1 MRSIRASGKDAY
13 MRLVRR
19 FPLVVIRNEQ
29 QLDTALEI
37 IDELLDRSNL
47 TAEESDYL
55 SILTEQVRHF
65 EQRSYPALDLPP
77 VELLKYLME
86 CNGLRASDLAPLFG
100 SKSVLSE
107 VLNGKRQL
115 SKTHIANLAERFSLS
130 PAVFF
135 FHRAV
140 S

>member
-1 MRSIRASGKDAY
+1 MTSKGSSGNNAY
-13 MRLVRR
+13 MRLVRK
-19 FPLVVIRNEQ
+19 FPLVPIRNEQ
-29 QLDTALEI
+29 QLDAALEI
-37 IDELLDRSNL
+37 IDELLDRSDL
-47 TAEESDYL
+47 TAEESDYF
-55 SILTEQVRHF
+55 SILTDQVRHF
-65 EQRSYPALDLPP
+65 EQRAYPALDLPP

-86 CNGLRASDLAPLFG
+86 INRLKASDLAPLFG

-115 SKTHIANLAERFSLS
+115 SKAHIANLSEHFGLS

-135 FHRAV
+135 PSRAV